1 MAYSLIQCIDLE
13 LSSSQYLSRAD
24 TAVLDVTTNWTIE
37 MWIKPESNISGGKSF
52 PFLSKDDG
60 GGGKRSYS
68 FSQYDAGGGVT
79 KFQAF
84 TSRDG
89 GNTNY
94 AAHEITY
101 TPTIGVWTHVAV
113 TFDGAAAAA
122 SRHKF
127 IINGVDQGSG
137 TNVSGG
143 TGATSANN
151 STARVCIGA
160 FDDTTFLIPN
170 GYLFD
175 GKMSLVRIWSS
186 TRTPTQILDNMCNVF
201 GTATTN
207 LVAEWSLDGVA
218 TDASGNALTLTLNG
232 SPSYSNDV
240 PSTCVVATRQTLP
253 LVGVGS

>member
-1 MAYSLIQCIDLE
+1 MAYGLTQSIDLE
-13 LSSSQYLSRAD
+13 LSSTQYLSVAD
-24 TAVLDVTTNWTIE
+24 TAVLDVSTNWTIE

-68 FSQYDAGGGVT
+68 FSQYDAGAGVT

-89 GNTNY
+89 GNVNY

-101 TPTIGVWTHVAV
+101 TPSIGTWTHVAV

-127 IINGVDQGSG
+127 IINGADQGSG
-137 TNVSGG
+137 TNVSAG

-170 GYLFD
+170 GYLYD
-175 GKMSLVRIWSS
+175 GKMNLVRLWNT
-186 TRTPTQILDNMCNVF
+186 TRTPTEIANNMCNVF
-201 GTATTN
+201 GTATTG
-207 LVAEWSLDGVA
+207 LVAEWSLNGVA
-218 TDASGNALTLTLNG
+218 TDASGNGLTLTLNG
-232 SPSYSNDV
+232 SPSYVSDV
-240 PSTCVVATRQTLP
+240 PGSCVVRSGGILAYF
-253 LVGVGS
+253 